1 MDLKLQ
7 KRMAG
12 ELMKCGKDRVWLD
25 PAGMEEI
32 GEAVTRSDVRSLINS
47 KFIKKKPKKGTS
59 SGRKK
64 HNMAQK
70 KKGRRK
76 GHGKRKGAKGAR
88 APKKERWMKTIRALR
103 SQLRELKTGNKINP
117 SIYRHYYRQANGGM
131 FKSRAHLLSHMKAEG
146 VFAKKKVA
154 KAPMLT
160 ARGKTRKVVRKVVRR
175 KVVTRGE

>member
-7 KRMAG
+7 KRMAR

-32 GEAVTRSDVRSLINS
+32 GEAVTRGDIRSLINS
-47 KFIKKKPKKGTS
+47 KFIRKKPKQGTS

-76 GHGKRKGAKGAR
+76 GQGKRKGTKGAR
-88 APKKERWMKTIRALR
+88 TPKKERWMKTIRALR
-103 SQLRELKTGNKINP
+103 SQLRELKKGNKIDS
-117 SIYRHYYRQANGGM
+117 SIYRHYYRQSNGGM
-131 FKSRAHLLSHMKAEG
+131 FKSRAHLLSHMKTEG
-146 VFAKKKVA
+146 VFAKKKVE
-154 KAPMLT
+154 KTPMLT
-160 ARGKTRKVVRKVVRR
+160 ASKITRKVVRKVVRR

>member
-7 KRMAG
+7 KRMAR

-32 GEAVTRSDVRSLINS
+32 GEAVTRGDIRSLINS
-47 KFIKKKPKKGTS
+47 KFIRKKPKQGTS

-76 GHGKRKGAKGAR
+76 GQGKGKGPR
-88 APKKERWMKTIRALR
+88 APELR
-103 SQLRELKTGNKINP
+103 KRDDG
-117 SIYRHYYRQANGGM
+117 
-131 FKSRAHLLSHMKAEG
+131 
-146 VFAKKKVA
+146 
-154 KAPMLT
+154 
-160 ARGKTRKVVRKVVRR
+160 
-175 KVVTRGE
+175 